1 LKNILHEL
9 AEPLKNAI
17 SNAMTAFRFILFIV
31 LVHLMFAGQTQA
43 QSTYNQTPSAQGT
56 DNLVRAKL
64 RQVAL
69 GNGAAVRTETPEL
82 LKTYP
87 NDAGIQFL
95 NATLLTD
102 GNKALPLFVRI
113 VRENPQSIWADDAQW
128 RVVQIYGLRKDTMNA
143 RSELQNFRKKY
154 PASEFLLF
162 AAEIVKSTV
171 GLPTSFGMSRASIVV
186 ASSSPSERPA
196 IVTSNTSPK
205 TAPTN
210 ASQPVTKIEP
220 KAETKLEPKPL
231 PKTEPKVEPKTEP
244 KAPAASTEAASTTTE
259 SSRFTLQVGLYASE
273 ASAAIE
279 VQRFQKNRMRA
290 DVIEKNL
297 EGTAKYAVTV
307 GNYSSRDAA
316 EKAKPIVQKIC
327 NCISF
332 VIPK

>member
-1 LKNILHEL
+1 MIDTMILL
-9 AEPLKNAI
+9 
-17 SNAMTAFRFILFIV
+17 FRSLFLV
-31 LVHLMFAGQTQA
+31 LLVHGICAPQTRA
-43 QSTYNQTPSAQGT
+43 QSTYNQTTSTQGT

-69 GNGAAVRTETPEL
+69 GNGAAVRTEIPEL
-82 LKTYP
+82 VKTYP
-87 NDAGIQFL
+87 SDAGIQFL
-95 NATLLTD
+95 NATLMTD

-128 RVVQIYGLRKDTMNA
+128 RVVQIYALRKDSMNA

-171 GLPTSFGMSRASIVV
+171 GLPTSFGVPRASIVV
-186 ASSSPSERPA
+186 ASSSPNERPA

-205 TAPTN
+205 TAPAN
-210 ASQPVTKIEP
+210 ASQPLAKT
-220 KAETKLEPKPL
+220 ETKLEPKPL
-231 PKTEPKVEPKTEP
+231 PKTEPKVEPKTESKP
-244 KAPAASTEAASTTTE
+244 PAASNEAASTTTE
-259 SSRFTLQVGLYASE
+259 PSRFTLQVGLYASE

-279 VQRFQKNRMRA
+279 VQRFQKARMKA
-290 DVIEKNL
+290 DIIEKNL
-297 EGTAKYAVTV
+297 EGAAKYAVTV

-316 EKAKPIVQKIC
+316 EKAKTMGQKIC

>member
-1 LKNILHEL
+1 MIEDLFESSISKTILHEL

-31 LVHLMFAGQTQA
+31 LVHVMFAGQTQA

-69 GNGAAVRTETPEL
+69 GNGATVRTEVPEL

-128 RVVQIYGLRKDTMNA
+128 RVVQIYALRKDSMNA

-171 GLPTSFGMSRASIVV
+171 GLPTSFGVQRASIVV

-196 IVTSNTSPK
+196 IVTSNTPPK
-205 TAPTN
+205 PAPANT
-210 ASQPVTKIEP
+210 SQPL
-220 KAETKLEPKPL
+220 A
-231 PKTEPKVEPKTEP
+231 KVEPKTEP
-244 KAPAASTEAASTTTE
+244 KTEPKVESKPSTASNEAAPTAAE
-259 SSRFTLQVGLYASE
+259 SSRYTLQVGLYASE
-273 ASAAIE
+273 ASAGIE
-279 VQRFQKNRMRA
+279 VQRFQKARMKA
-290 DVIEKNL
+290 DIIEKNL

-316 EKAKPIVQKIC
+316 EKAKIMVQKIC